1 MVDPERGPRGEYHFS
16 FQDIV
21 LLRTASSLQRAR
33 VPQTRMQRALGCL
46 KAKLPPEL
54 PMSSYHIE
62 AFGERIVVSDGE
74 RAWDIESD
82 QLEID
87 FPRPRAVVRRLDLQ
101 KSTDADEWYHQAIEL
116 EAVSTSS
123 AEAAYRRA
131 LELDPAH
138 ADAHVNL
145 GRLLHQAGRV
155 ASAAEHYRQAL
166 LLDTH
171 ATAAFNLGI
180 ALEDLGRRNEA
191 AQAYRTAIELDPDL
205 PEAHYNLA
213 NLCQIMGDRLSA
225 IRHLKTYKQL
235 TDRVQS

>member
-1 MVDPERGPRGEYHFS
+1 
-16 FQDIV
+16 
-21 LLRTASSLQRAR
+21 
-33 VPQTRMQRALGCL
+33 MQRALGCL
-46 KAKLPPEL
+46 KDRLPPDQ
-54 PMSSYHIE
+54 PMSAYRIE
-62 AFGERIVVSDGE
+62 AHGDRIVVSDGE

-87 FPRPRAVVRRLDLQ
+87 FPRPRPVVRRLAVQ
-101 KSTDADEWYHQAIEL
+101 HSTDADEWYQEGIQL
-116 EAVSTSS
+116 EAVSAAA

-180 ALEDLGRRNEA
+180 ALEDLGRRSEA
-191 AQAYRTAIELDPDL
+191 AQAYRTALELDPQL
-205 PEAHYNLA
+205 AEAHYNLA
-213 NLCQIMGDRLSA
+213 NLYQIMGDRLSA
-225 IRHLKTYKQL
+225 VRHLKSYKQL
-235 TDRVQS
+235 TDPVRS